1 MTTKVALYCRV
12 STSTKDQTTENQLR
26 ELQSYCDRME
36 YEVVKV
42 YEDEVS
48 GAKSREKRP
57 AYNQLIKDAFL
68 KRFDLIIG
76 WDVSRFGRSMKEFV
90 HFLSD
95 MDDKG
100 IGVVAVKNGLETF
113 SSSGRMMMKLIG
125 VLEEWNREMLIERT
139 NAGLARTVAN
149 GTKLGRKSVL
159 TPSLKRRI
167 LDAKE
172 NGSSIRRIA
181 EEIGINRGAVQ
192 RFLQVAYHSH
202 SIVPGGFD
210 VTS

>member
-12 STSTKDQTTENQLR
+12 STSTKEQTTENQIR
-26 ELQSYCDRME
+26 ELKSYCERMD
-36 YEVVKV
+36 YEVVKI

-48 GAKSREKRP
+48 GAKSRENRP
-57 AYNQLIKDAFL
+57 AYSELCKDAFL
-68 KRFDLIIG
+68 KRFDTIIG

-95 MDDKG
+95 MDEKG
-100 IGVVAVKNGLETF
+100 IGVIAVKNGLDTN

-159 TPSLKRRI
+159 TPSIKRKI
-167 LDAKE
+167 LDAKRD
-172 NGSSIRRIA
+172 GLSIRKIA
-181 EEIGINRGAVQ
+181 GEVGINRGAVQ
-192 RFLQVAYHSH
+192 RFLQVA
-202 SIVPGGFD
+202 
-210 VTS
+210 

>member
-1 MTTKVALYCRV
+1 MTNKVALYCRV

-26 ELQSYCDRME
+26 ELHSYCDRMG

-57 AYNQLIKDAFL
+57 AYSELCKDAFL
-68 KRFDLIIG
+68 KKFDIIIG

-95 MDDKG
+95 MDEKG
-100 IGVVAVKNGLETF
+100 IGVIAVKNGLDTN

-125 VLEEWNREMLIERT
+125 VLEEWDREMLVERT

-149 GTKLGRKSVL
+149 GTKLGRRKV
-159 TPSLKRRI
+159 TN
-167 LDAKE
+167 DTMTAKIIE
-172 NGSSIRRIA
+172 LRSAKKSIREIA
-181 EEIGINRGAVQ
+181 SEVGVSIGTVSNV
-192 RFLQVAYHSH
+192 LKVA
-202 SIVPGGFD
+202 
-210 VTS
+210 

>member
-1 MTTKVALYCRV
+1 MTTRCGIYCRV

-26 ELQSYCDRME
+26 ELNSYCDRMG

-57 AYNQLIKDAFL
+57 AYSELCKDAFL
-68 KRFDLIIG
+68 KKFDIIIG

-100 IGVVAVKNGLETF
+100 IGVIAVKNGLDTN

-125 VLEEWNREMLIERT
+125 VLEEWNREMLVERT
-139 NAGLARTVAN
+139 KSGLARTVAN
-149 GTKLGRKSVL
+149 GTKLGRKKI
-159 TPSLKRRI
+159 TNPKMTAQIISLRN
-167 LDAKE
+167 E
-172 NGSSIRRIA
+172 NKSIRAIA
-181 EEIGINRGAVQ
+181 TEVGVSTATIQ
-192 RFLQVAYHSH
+192 RELRKVA
-202 SIVPGGFD
+202 
-210 VTS
+210 

>member
-12 STSTKDQTTENQLR
+12 STSTKDQTTENQRL
-26 ELQSYCDRME
+26 ELETYCDRMG

-42 YEDEVS
+42 YEDEIS

-57 AYNQLIKDAFL
+57 AYSELIKDAFL
-68 KRFDLIIG
+68 KKFDIIIG

-100 IGVVAVKNGLETF
+100 IGVVAVKNGLDTN

-159 TPSLKRRI
+159 TPSIKRRI
-167 LDAKE
+167 MDAKE
-172 NGSSIRRIA
+172 NGLSIRKIA
-181 EEIGINRGAVQ
+181 NTVGINRGAVQ
-192 RFLQVAYHSH
+192 RFLQVA
-202 SIVPGGFD
+202 
-210 VTS
+210 

>member
-26 ELQSYCDRME
+26 ELQSYCERMG

-57 AYNQLIKDAFL
+57 AYSELCKDAFL
-68 KRFDLIIG
+68 KKFDVIIIG

-90 HFLSD
+90 SFLSD
-95 MDDKG
+95 MDEKG
-100 IGVVAVKNGLETF
+100 IGVIAVKNGLDTS
-113 SSSGRMMMKLIG
+113 SSSGRKMMKLIG

-139 NAGLARTVAN
+139 NAGLRRTVAN

-159 TPSLKRRI
+159 TPSIKRRI
-167 LDAKE
+167 MDAKE
-172 NGSSIRRIA
+172 NGLSIRKIA
-181 EEIGINRGAVQ
+181 DDVGINRGAVQ
-192 RFLQVAYHSH
+192 RFLQVA
-202 SIVPGGFD
+202 
-210 VTS
+210 

>member
-1 MTTKVALYCRV
+1 MTTKVAIYTRV
-12 STSTKDQTTENQLR
+12 STSDKNQTTENQLR
-26 ELQSYCDRME
+26 ELNSYCDRMG

-57 AYNQLIKDAFL
+57 AYSKLCKDAFL
-68 KRFDLIIG
+68 RKFDIVIG

-100 IGVVAVKNGLETF
+100 IGVIAVKNGLDTN

-159 TPSLKRRI
+159 TPSIKRRI
-167 LDAKE
+167 MDAKE
-172 NGSSIRRIA
+172 NGLSIRKIA
-181 EEIGINRGAVQ
+181 ETVGINRGAIQ
-192 RFLQVAYHSH
+192 RFLQVA
-202 SIVPGGFD
+202 
-210 VTS
+210 

>member
-1 MTTKVALYCRV
+1 MTAKVALYCRV

-26 ELQSYCDRME
+26 ELKSYCDRMG
-36 YEVVKV
+36 YEVVKI

-57 AYNQLIKDAFL
+57 AYSELCKDAFL
-68 KRFDLIIG
+68 KKFDIIIG

-90 HFLSD
+90 SFLSD

-100 IGVVAVKNGLETF
+100 IGVIAVKNGLDTS

-125 VLEEWNREMLIERT
+125 VLEEWNREMLVERT

-149 GTKLGRKSVL
+149 GTKLGRKKI
-159 TPSLKRRI
+159 TN
-167 LDAKE
+167 DTMTAKIVE
-172 NGSSIRRIA
+172 LRTAKKSIRAIA
-181 EEIGINRGAVQ
+181 SEVGVSTATVHRQ
-192 RFLQVAYHSH
+192 LKMVA
-202 SIVPGGFD
+202 
-210 VTS
+210 

>member
-26 ELQSYCDRME
+26 ELTDYCDRMG
-36 YEVVKV
+36 YEVVKI

-57 AYNQLIKDAFL
+57 AYNQMCKDAFL
-68 KRFDLIIG
+68 KKFDTIIG

-90 HFLSD
+90 SFLSD
-95 MDDKG
+95 MDEKG
-100 IGVVAVKNGLETF
+100 IGVIAVKNGLDTS

-139 NAGLARTVAN
+139 RAGLARTVAN
-149 GTKLGRKSVL
+149 GTKLGRKKITNDTMTAKIIELRTAKKTIREIASEVGVSRG
-159 TPSLKRRI
+159 TVSNILK
-167 LDAKE
+167 
-172 NGSSIRRIA
+172 
-181 EEIGINRGAVQ
+181 
-192 RFLQVAYHSH
+192 VA
-202 SIVPGGFD
+202 
-210 VTS
+210 

>member
-26 ELQSYCDRME
+26 ELRSYCDRME
-36 YEVVKV
+36 YEVVQV

-57 AYNQLIKDAFL
+57 AYNEMCKDAFL
-68 KRFDLIIG
+68 KKFDVIIG

-90 HFLSD
+90 SFLSD

-100 IGVVAVKNGLETF
+100 IGVIAVKNGLDTS
-113 SSSGRMMMKLIG
+113 SSSGWMMMKLIG
-125 VLEEWNREMLIERT
+125 VLEEWNREMLVERT

-149 GTKLGRKSVL
+149 GTKLGRKKI
-159 TPSLKRRI
+159 TNDTMTAMI
-167 LDAKE
+167 LELRNDKK
-172 NGSSIRRIA
+172 SIRAIA
-181 EEIGINRGAVQ
+181 SEVGISTATVQ
-192 RFLQVAYHSH
+192 RELKKVA
-202 SIVPGGFD
+202 
-210 VTS
+210 

>member
-1 MTTKVALYCRV
+1 MTKKVALYCRV

-26 ELQSYCDRME
+26 ELRSYCDRMG

-57 AYNQLIKDAFL
+57 AYSKLCKDAFL
-68 KRFDLIIG
+68 KKFDIIIG

-100 IGVVAVKNGLETF
+100 IGVVAVKNGLDTN
-113 SSSGRMMMKLIG
+113 SSSSRMMMKMIG
-125 VLEEWNREMLIERT
+125 VLEEWNREMLVERT

-159 TPSLKRRI
+159 TPSIKRKI
-167 LDAKE
+167 IDLTE
-172 NGSSIRRIA
+172 NGLSIRKIA
-181 EEIGINRGAVQ
+181 DEVEINRGAVQ
-192 RFLQVAYHSH
+192 RFLQVA
-202 SIVPGGFD
+202 
-210 VTS
+210 

>member
-26 ELQSYCDRME
+26 ELKSYCERMD
-36 YEVVKV
+36 YEIVKI

-57 AYNQLIKDAFL
+57 AYSELCNDAFL
-68 KRFDLIIG
+68 KKFDIVIG

-95 MDDKG
+95 MDEKG
-100 IGVVAVKNGLETF
+100 IGVIAVKNGLETF

-159 TPSLKRRI
+159 TPSIKRKI
-167 LDAKE
+167 LDAKR
-172 NGSSIRRIA
+172 NGASIRKIA
-181 EEIGINRGAVQ
+181 GEVGINRGAVQ
-192 RFLQVAYHSH
+192 RFLQVA
-202 SIVPGGFD
+202 
-210 VTS
+210 